1 MLKRLLFLF
10 AIVLSVSTIAISQ
23 VTTGG
28 ITGTIKNADNSG
40 LAGAT
45 VKATHTPSGTV
56 YTTVVSSSGVFN
68 LPGMRPGGPYIIE
81 ISFVGF
87 PTKKLEN
94 VYLTLGEPFV
104 VNETLSTTGTEL
116 TNVVVSATSRGSRLD
131 RNKTGAATNITS
143 QQLTSLPTLNR
154 SITDF
159 TRLTPQANG
168 NSFAGRDGRY
178 NNLQV
183 DGANFNNGFGL
194 NDNPLPGGGGLS
206 LDAIEE
212 IQVNIAP
219 FDVRQSGFSG
229 AGINAITR
237 SGTNRV
243 TGSAYY
249 YFRNQDL
256 SGNRVKD
263 LKIPKN
269 ETSSKTMGIRV
280 GGPIIKNKLFFF
292 INAEKIENKGN
303 NAGAVNLWTASSNG
317 VANPDQN
324 IARPTTTDLE
334 AVRNHLIDRWGY
346 DPGRYQ
352 GYALNNGDETTS
364 ILARIDW
371 NISTNH
377 KLAVRY
383 NQVKSSSPSLVN
395 GSSGP
400 YPRSTS
406 ANRVSAQSMAFESTM
421 YFTDNIVR
429 SATLELNSR
438 LGRRWSNQLLGT
450 FSRIQATRS
459 SNSSI
464 FPMIDIGDGLGTSS
478 TYVNYITA
486 GYELFTYG
494 NDVLNDNFSIV
505 NNATMTAG
513 KHTMTVGASFEM
525 QKFGNQYLRLGTSY
539 YRYASVADFLTTG
552 TPGEVAPIQYGLT
565 YAYPGEDSY
574 APIKYGLPSVY
585 IQDVISVTDR
595 FTLTAG
601 IRAEVPWF
609 MNKLTANTA
618 VDGLELLDKNGNGTY
633 YSTASWPK
641 TRVMLSPR
649 VGFRWDVE
657 GNRSFIL
664 RGGTGIFAG
673 RVPFVWL
680 TNMPSNSGVIQNTIE
695 PGSYAASSGWIGDI
709 RFNPDPYYW
718 LNNTPASAQNV
729 FIKSPNAG
737 VPSTLAL
744 VDRNFKM
751 PQIWRSS
758 FGFDKKIPGTGLVVS
773 ADMMYTK
780 DLQAVYQFGANR
792 KAATQQMKYSGDM
805 RDFYVN
811 AAAYTYNSQLGGNSG
826 SVLSNTKKGHSFN
839 TTVGISL
846 PGRKG
851 LFGSIFYSYTLSNTT
866 TDNAGSNASSAWGA
880 TPTINNPNDLILAS
894 AADALPH
901 RIVGNLSY
909 RFEYFKAAATTVS
922 LFYSGSHQGRYS
934 FTYNGDVNGDAI
946 AGDLLYI
953 PRNASELNFAAITG
967 DNPFTIEEQRA
978 AFNMLLSNNKYL
990 NKNRGRYAERNGV
1003 LLPWFN
1009 RVDFKL
1015 LQDLFVNI
1023 GKQKNTLQLSVDI
1036 INLPN
1041 LISRDWGIQKTLI
1054 SGANAPLTRASV
1066 TADGVPTF
1074 RMRTVDIGGQV
1085 VLPTNLLRDVTT
1097 LGTTWSMQI
1106 GIRYLF
1112 N

>member
-1 MLKRLLFLF
+1 MLKRLLFLL
-10 AIVLSVSTIAISQ
+10 AIGLFVSTIAVSQ
-23 VTTGG
+23 VTTSG
-28 ITGTIKNADNSG
+28 ISGTVKNADNSG

-56 YTTVVSSSGVFN
+56 YTTVVTSSGIFN
-68 LPGMRPGGPYIIE
+68 LSGMRPGGPYTIE

-87 PTKKLEN
+87 PTKTLDN
-94 VYLTLGEPFV
+94 VYLALGEPFV
-104 VNETLSTTGTEL
+104 VNETLAPAGQEL
-116 TNVVVSATSRGSRLD
+116 SNVVVSAGARTSRLD

-143 QQLTSLPTLNR
+143 QQLRSLPTLNR

-168 NSFAGRDGRY
+168 NSFGGRDGRY

-219 FDVRQSGFSG
+219 YDVRQSGFSG

-237 SGTNRV
+237 SGTNKV

-263 LKIPKN
+263 QKITKN
-269 ETSSKTMGIRV
+269 ETSSKTMGVRV

-303 NAGAVNLWTASSNG
+303 NAGAVNLWKASENG
-317 VANPDQN
+317 VANPAQN
-324 IARPTTTDLE
+324 IARPTRSDLE
-334 AVRNHLIDRWGY
+334 AVRNHLINQWGY
-346 DPGRYQ
+346 DPGRYEN
-352 GYALNNGDETTS
+352 YANDNGDETTS

-371 NISTNH
+371 NINANH

-383 NQVKSSSPSLVN
+383 NQVKSSTPSLAN
-395 GSSGP
+395 GNSGP

-406 ANRVSAQSMAFESTM
+406 ANRVSAQSIAFESTM

-429 SATLELNSR
+429 SGTLELNSR
-438 LGRRWSNQLLGT
+438 LGRRWSNQLLAT
-450 FSRIQATRS
+450 YSRIQATRS
-459 SNSSI
+459 SKSSV
-464 FPMIDIGDGLGTSS
+464 FPMIDIGDGMGTAT
-478 TYVNYITA
+478 TYVNYISA

-494 NDVLNDNFSIV
+494 NDVLNDNYSVV

-525 QKFGNQYLRLGTSY
+525 QKFGNQYLREGTSY

-565 YAYPGEDSY
+565 YAYPGQDSY

-585 IQDVISVTDR
+585 IQDVIALSDR

-609 MNKLTANTA
+609 MNDLTANPS
-618 VDGLELLDKNGNGTY
+618 VDALELQDVNGNPKY

-649 VGFRWDVE
+649 VGFRWDTY
-657 GNRSFIL
+657 GDKSFIL

-695 PGSYAASSGWIGDI
+695 PGSYAASAGWINDI
-709 RFNPDPYYW
+709 RFNPDPHYW

-737 VPSTLAL
+737 VPSSLAL

-751 PQIWRSS
+751 PQIWRTSL
-758 FGFDKKIPGTGLVVS
+758 GFDKKLGTTGLVLS

-792 KAATQQMKYSGDM
+792 RAASGKM
-805 RDFYVN
+805 RGSAGVRDFYPN
-811 AAAYTYNSQLGGNSG
+811 AAAYTYNSALGGNAG
-826 SVLSNTKKGHSFN
+826 SVLTNTTKGHSFN
-839 TTVGISL
+839 TTVGLSL
-846 PGRKG
+846 PARRGF
-851 LFGSIFYSYTLSNTT
+851 FGSVFYSYTLANTT
-866 TDNAGSNASSAWGA
+866 TDNSGSNASSAWGA

-894 AADALPH
+894 SIDALPH
-901 RIVGNLSY
+901 RIVANLSY
-909 RFEYFKAAATTVS
+909 RFEYFKHAATTVS
-922 LFYSGSHQGRYS
+922 LYYSGSHQSRYS

-946 AGDLLYI
+946 AGDLLWI
-953 PRNASELNFAAITG
+953 PNDASEILWAPITG
-967 DNPFTIEEQRA
+967 AVSFSVEEQQA
-978 AFNMLLSNNKYL
+978 AFNQLLANNKYL
-990 NKNRGRYAERNGV
+990 DKNRGRFAERNGA
-1003 LLPWFN
+1003 LMPWYN

-1015 LQDLFVNI
+1015 LQDLFVNV
-1023 GKQKNTLQLSVDI
+1023 GKQKNTIQLSLDI

-1041 LISRDWGIQKTLI
+1041 LISRDWGIQKALI
-1054 SGANAPLTRASV
+1054 SGVNAPLTRASV

-1074 RMRTVDIGGQV
+1074 RMRTVDIGGQT
-1085 VLPTNLLRDVTT
+1085 VLPTNVLRDVTT